1 MTRFLA
7 CFVVVVALLL
17 PTKVFAGVFLLESD
31 RSIGGGSDLLRWN
44 CASPFTCVD
53 YIQHP
58 YGVQALDDAPWIE
71 SQDDFV
77 EFAELG
83 AFAHNVGSQN
93 SSIDLAALVF
103 GGEGSV
109 GSETAASDSTV
120 FPWGYGIGSAGSGY
134 SVTLR
139 LTEFNYEFDIQALL
153 EATQAGVYGQSLTG
167 VSLTRLKGLHE
178 ISLVG
183 ELICA
188 SLVETHD
195 CLGLSGNASRTV
207 TASGILTPGVY
218 RFAVFAGAGGGVRPN
233 WGLTFDDSVTSTAKW
248 NGQLALTQGDRA
260 VPEPGL
266 MALAATALASLWI
279 RRRAGPRTPPPPA
292 SS

>member
-1 MTRFLA
+1 
-7 CFVVVVALLL
+7 
-17 PTKVFAGVFLLESD
+17 LESD
-31 RSIGGGSDLLRWN
+31 RSIGGSSDLLRWN

-58 YGVQALDDAPWIE
+58 YGVHALDDAPWIE

-77 EFAELG
+77 EIAELG

-93 SSIDLAALVF
+93 SSVDLAALLF
-103 GGEGSV
+103 GGEGSA

-139 LTEFNYEFDIQALL
+139 LTEFNYQFDIQALL
-153 EATQAGVYGQSLTG
+153 EATQSGVYGQSLAG
-167 VSLTRLKGLHE
+167 VSLTRLKNPAEL
-178 ISLVG
+178 LLG

-188 SLVETHD
+188 SLVATVD
-195 CLGLSGNASRTV
+195 CVGLSGNISRTV

-218 RFAVFAGAGGGVRPN
+218 RFAVFAGAGGGVRPD
-233 WGLTFDDSVTSTAKW
+233 WGLTFDDSVRSTAKW

-266 MALAATALASLWI
+266 MALAATALAGLWI
-279 RRRAGPRTPPPPA
+279 RGRAGPRMPA
-292 SS
+292 SKR